1 MRRDLFVILLGLFI
15 LAFLLQISGCQV
27 FQLKDGT
34 GLSWD
39 ALKLD
44 KKQIRTVKNMLG
56 RKNVWQ
62 WDGKIQ
68 RNQENGQRSLWL
80 RSIPKGGV
88 SMRLL
93 VSANENN
100 DVSIMPYLYFD
111 EKLKLFVKEDIDG
124 KMYLQ
129 TRGRFD
135 KEPIFALNLPA
146 SEEITGLYELK
157 PDLDFL
163 LMDNSHINAVEMI
176 MRSNTMALEF
186 KTLPDSENGNGTD
199 KVTLLVIN
207 DARDAVEAS
216 LIALNVKEYDVAA

>member
-1 MRRDLFVILLGLFI
+1 MKKDLFVILLGLFI
-15 LAFLLQISGCQV
+15 MAFLLQISGCQV
-27 FQLKDGT
+27 FRLKEGI
-34 GLSWD
+34 GLSWN

-44 KKQIRTVKNMLG
+44 KRQIRAVKNMLG

-62 WDGKIQ
+62 WDGKIH
-68 RNQENGQRSLWL
+68 RDKENKHRCLWL

-93 VSANENN
+93 VSADENN

-124 KMYLQ
+124 KLYLQ

-135 KEPIFALNLPA
+135 KEPIFTLNLPA
-146 SEEITGLYELK
+146 SQETMGLFQLK
-157 PDLDFL
+157 PDQKFL
-163 LMDNSHINAVEMI
+163 LMDNNYANTLDMI

-186 KTLPDSENGNGTD
+186 KTLINEQSTSTMH
-199 KVTLLVIN
+199 KITMLVIN
-207 DARDAVEAS
+207 DAQEAVEAS
-216 LIALNVKEYDVAA
+216 LIALDVKEYDVAA